1 MAKSGSG
8 AALLLIDVINDMD
21 FPGSQPLVEQAVPM
35 ARRLRS
41 LKQRAR
47 AAGIPTIYINDNFG
61 KWRSDFRTLVDHCI
75 HDEVPGREV
84 ARILQPDSEDYFIL
98 KPKHSAFHC
107 TALEIL
113 LESLGANTVIMT
125 GIAGNICVLFS
136 ANDAYMRDFR
146 LIVPGDCI
154 VSNTEAE
161 NLDALQQMRTVLK
174 ADVTPS
180 DALDLDAIGRKAEFA

>member
-1 MAKSGSG
+1 M
-8 AALLLIDVINDMD
+8 
-21 FPGSQPLVEQAVPM
+21 
-35 ARRLRS
+35 
-41 LKQRAR
+41 
-47 AAGIPTIYINDNFG
+47 
-61 KWRSDFRTLVDHCI
+61 
-75 HDEVPGREV
+75 
-84 ARILQPDSEDYFIL
+84 
-98 KPKHSAFHC
+98 
-107 TALEIL
+107 
-113 LESLGANTVIMT
+113 
-125 GIAGNICVLFS
+125 LFS